1 MHKLW
6 YLLLAVLVACGA
18 SSAQVK
24 NARETQY
31 TAPPAT
37 LFAEVKPVIEKDYRI
52 VRTDPGAL
60 SYQTEPRWYTPEG
73 LADHAEGGNIAR
85 LQENSINLSLVVTF
99 PQVDAGQHR
108 VTVTPIILRKPGI
121 SSKPETLDR
130 NDPSIPGWVG
140 GKVEGLELAIYEHL
154 KSYAATAPAGPSST
168 APTPAP
174 APTAAPTP
182 IDPGSAATS
191 PGPGEAVPTP
201 RP

>member
-1 MHKLW
+1 MQKLW
-6 YLLLAVLVACGA
+6 HLTLAVLVACGA
-18 SSAQVK
+18 NAAQVK
-24 NARETQY
+24 TARETQY

-130 NDPSIPGWVG
+130 NDPSIPGWVH
-140 GKVEGLELAIYEHL
+140 GKVEALELAIHERL

-168 APTPAP
+168 TTAPAP
-174 APTAAPTP
+174 APTPSPAPV
-182 IDPGSAATS
+182 DPGSAEAS
-191 PGPGEAVPTP
+191 PERCEAIPSP
-201 RP
+201 